1 MEIVIE
7 YVQELEVSLCSFWKF
22 TAYST
27 ISPRYLNDVPAS
39 SMSIEYEAPNML
51 PPISATT
58 SRPMYTWSFQVTVR
72 SSKPISYYNSTSHQL
87 AHISMT
93 IDKKQALFE
102 LDKIEKPNKDFV
114 FLYATEKLG

>member
-27 ISPRYLNDVPAS
+27 ISPRYLNDVPDS
-39 SMSIEYEAPNML
+39 SMSIEYEAPNMF

-58 SRPMYTWSFQVTVR
+58 SRPTYTWSFQVTVR